1 MTPLRIGIVEDEL
14 LVARNISILL
24 QKMGYTALKPVR
36 NYTDALKMISTE
48 SPDLL
53 LLDIIIEGE
62 KDGIQLAETIN
73 NQFHIP
79 FVFLTAN
86 SDEVTIQRAK
96 AVRPSAYLLKPF
108 YEKDL
113 YTSIE
118 IAFNNF
124 NLHSSRAVTAKAE
137 TNRPKDF
144 IFIKDGSAFQ
154 KVLLR
159 NIMFIESE
167 HVYLHIHT
175 TDKTF
180 MIRTK
185 LEDFMSDYP
194 QLQLIRVHRSFAINL
209 AYLDSIDQLHITV
222 GSKQIPVSKNYR
234 QELINSIDMI
244 K

>member
-53 LLDIIIEGE
+53 LLDIIIEGD

-73 NQFHIP
+73 SQFHIP

-86 SDEVTIQRAK
+86 SDEATIQRAK

-124 NLHSSRAVTAKAE
+124 NLHLSPAATAKAE
-137 TNRPKDF
+137 PAKPKDF
-144 IFIKDGSAFQ
+144 IFIKEGSAFQ
-154 KVLLR
+154 KVLLN
-159 NIMFIESE
+159 NIMVIESE
-167 HVYLHIHT
+167 HVYLHVHT
-175 TDKTF
+175 MEKTF
-180 MIRTK
+180 MIRSK
-185 LEDFMSDYP
+185 LEEFMGNYP

-209 AYLDSIDQLHITV
+209 AYLDSIDQLHVVV
-222 GSKQIPVSKNYR
+222 GGRHIPVSKNYR
-234 QELINSIDMI
+234 QELLNSIDTI